1 MRRGSRSMSGTSMPL
16 AGPLWLVSL
25 TVAACGSGAALTGTR
40 TTAAPSS
47 LASPSSSVTLPSI
60 PSEGVLID
68 QAGVA
73 TARSLDGTRI
83 VRLPGYSVSRGAIV
97 GSAVWLR
104 DAAGVTW
111 RFEPRARRLVRS
123 AATFDTDEGLQ
134 ALGRLPKPP
143 GERVGHWRLALAGPH
158 GQLLAQWSGECE
170 VPTTYV
176 VSASHRPRLVGR
188 DHTVE
193 ALARG
198 WTRAGKPLIEFPDG
212 ACGSSN
218 SKPGLYQEDRPGQLR
233 LIAAGKAIAYY
244 AAG

>member
-1 MRRGSRSMSGTSMPL
+1 MPL
-16 AGPLWLVSL
+16 AALLWLLGL
-25 TVAACGSGAALTGTR
+25 TVAACGGGAAVTGTR
-40 TTAAPSS
+40 TTATPSS
-47 LASPSSSVTLPSI
+47 PAAPISSFALPSI

-68 QAGVA
+68 QAGIA
-73 TARSLDGTRI
+73 TARSLDGTTM
-83 VRLPGYSVSRGAIV
+83 VPLPGYSVSRGAIV

-111 RFEPRARRLVRS
+111 RFEPTTRRLVRG
-123 AATFDTDEGLQ
+123 AVTYNTDEGLQ
-134 ALGRLPKPP
+134 ALARLGKPP
-143 GERVGHWRLALAGPH
+143 GERVGQWRLALAGPH

-176 VSASHRPRLVGR
+176 VSPSHHLRLVGK

-198 WTRAGKPLIEFPDG
+198 WTRAGSPLIEFPDG
-212 ACGSSN
+212 ACGSGN

-233 LIAAGKAIAYY
+233 LIAAGKDIAYY
-244 AAG
+244 DAG

>member
-1 MRRGSRSMSGTSMPL
+1 MRPGTRCMGATWITL
-16 AGPLWLVSL
+16 AAPLWLLSL
-25 TVAACGSGAALTGTR
+25 TVAACGSDAAVTGAR

-47 LASPSSSVTLPSI
+47 LASPISTVALPSI

-73 TARSLDGTRI
+73 TARSLDGRTI
-83 VRLPGYSVSRGAIV
+83 VPLPGYSVSRGAIV
-97 GSAVWLR
+97 GSAIWLR

-111 RFEPRARRLVRS
+111 RFEPTARRLVRS
-123 AATFDTDEGLQ
+123 AATYDTHEGLQ
-134 ALGRLPKPP
+134 ALGRLGKPP

-158 GQLLAQWSGECE
+158 GQMLAQWSGECE

-176 VSASHRPRLVGR
+176 VSASHQPRLVGKDR
-188 DHTVE
+188 AVE

-198 WTRAGKPLIEFPDG
+198 WTRAGRPLIEFPNG
-212 ACGSSN
+212 ACGSGN
-218 SKPGLYQEDRPGQLR
+218 SRPGLYQEDQPGQLR

-244 AAG
+244 DTA